1 MRHRHLDLPADLAVE
16 RLPSVA
22 VVDLLERGDL
32 DDWLPLVRAC
42 LADPT
47 GPFATRVRHL
57 IDDFPVY
64 GVSALLRRLLAPE
77 PPG

>member
-1 MRHRHLDLPADLAVE
+1 MRHRHLELPADLAVE

-42 LADPT
+42 LVDPT
-47 GPFATRVRHL
+47 GPLAERVRRL
-57 IDDFPVY
+57 VDDFPVY
-64 GVSALLRRLLAPE
+64 GVSPLLRRLLALE
-77 PPG
+77 PPR